1 MILDRWYKTMRDKK
15 IDIIIGIIISSIFL
29 IIPSIISENII
40 KSILSFAVPIWL
52 ITIIVIVTLYLISR
66 KRYELCE
73 KINLIPSEIIK
84 LYREEYYSLD
94 IHNRYDE
101 SILFGCSYDIQDGEV
116 ILKDIFTIDD
126 GNASR
131 FDHRSEKDNRLYN
144 LVPIRTYDPE
154 SDKYVKSQS
163 VVISND
169 EYQVILYCAKR
180 QIEYNLKKL
189 ELERYKQITKV

>member
-52 ITIIVIVTLYLISR
+52 ITIIVIVTLYLILR

-84 LYREEYYSLD
+84 LYAEEYYSLD

-126 GNASR
+126 GNSSR
-131 FDHRSEKDNRLYN
+131 FEHRSEKDNRLYN

-169 EYQVILYCAKR
+169 EYQLILYCAKR

>member
-52 ITIIVIVTLYLISR
+52 ITIIVIVTLYLVLR
-66 KRYELCE
+66 KRYKLFE

-94 IHNRYDE
+94 IHDRYGE
-101 SILFGCSYDIQDGEV
+101 SILFGCSYDVQDGEV

-126 GNASR
+126 GNSSR
-131 FDHRSEKDNRLYN
+131 FEHRSEKDNRLYN
-144 LVPIRTYDPE
+144 LAPIRTYDPE
-154 SDKYVKSQS
+154 TDKYVKSQS
-163 VVISND
+163 VFILND
-169 EYQVILYCAKR
+169 EYQLILYCAKR